1 MKAAGSVAWRCLV
14 AIAAAAGNGVSN
26 AELALTKAVGCSES
40 KNVAVAT
47 GALAKKQLIERRPED
62 DGGGMLNFI
71 TEAGTAAIAAGA
83 IPRAGAGTAPS
94 AAKKPKKAKPAKPA
108 KKKASKKTHRAARP
122 APASEPS
129 GARFWLSDEVGLRI
143 EADGCTG
150 ELSPAATQRL
160 AEFVF
165 HHWDKEA
172 AA

>member
-14 AIAAAAGNGVSN
+14 ALADGSRLTN
-26 AELALTKAVGCSES
+26 ADLALNKAVGCAQA

-47 GALAKKQLIERRPED
+47 GTLAKKGLIERRIEEEE
-62 DGGGMLNFI
+62 GGMLNFI

-122 APASEPS
+122 APAIEPS
-129 GARFWLSDEVGLRI
+129 DARFWLSAEVGLRI

-150 ELSPAATQRL
+150 DLSPAATQRL

-165 HHWDKEA
+165 RHFDHEA